1 MADDAGRLNQVF
13 AETSFLYGANAA
25 FIEDLHEKWATD
37 PTSVS
42 SEWRNFF
49 DQLKDNADLVKQSA
63 GAGAWGRNR
72 GEEPS
77 EETAVF
83 DGRWPEPKADP
94 KTGKPGARAAAP
106 AAAAD
111 SALTSDHVRAAAHD
125 SIRALM
131 MIRAYR
137 VNGHLA
143 AKLDP
148 LGIEKPVV
156 HPELTPEFYGFTAA
170 DMDRKIF
177 IDGLLGLQ
185 MASLKEIIA
194 LLDRTYCGTIG
205 VQYMH
210 ISEPAEK
217 SWLQDRIEG
226 ADKFEQN
233 AFTKEGKLAILGKL
247 IEAEGFERFLHKRFP
262 GTKRF
267 GLDGGEAMVPALEQ
281 VIKRGGNLG
290 VHDIIFGMAHRGRL
304 NVLAAVMGKPYKAI
318 FHEFQGGSTVPSDI
332 EGSGDVKYHM
342 GASSDRQFDGN
353 KVHLSLTAN
362 PSHLEIVNPVVLG
375 KARAKQA
382 FDIREAPENVGRPDS
397 EWNLD
402 RTKVVPLL
410 IHGDAAFAG
419 QGVVAECF
427 ALMGLKGYRTGGTL
441 HFVINNQIGFTTAP
455 RFSRSSPYPS
465 DVALMV
471 QAPIFHVNG
480 DDPEAVVFAAKVA
493 TEYRQKFNKDVVVD
507 MFCYRRFGHNEGDDP
522 TFTQPSMY
530 AKIRSQPSTRE
541 LYTKRLIAEGV
552 ITQAAVDAELTK
564 FEAFLDAEFEAGK
577 TFEATK
583 ADWLDGKWQGMGAEK
598 IEDAAWRG
606 ATAVPAEKLQE
617 YGARLTSIPNSVDV
631 HKTLKRVIDGRRD
644 AVASGENIDWA
655 TAESLAFASLVDEG
669 FNIRLSGQD
678 SVRGTFSQRHSG
690 ITDQTTEERYFPLNN
705 LREGQGHFE
714 VIDSALSEEAVLG
727 FEYGYSL
734 ADPNTLTL
742 WEGQFGDFVNGAQ
755 VVIDQFISS
764 GERKWLRMSGL
775 TMLLPHGYE
784 GQGPEHSSARL
795 ERFLQQCAENNMQVA
810 NCTTPANYYHILRRQ
825 LHRGFRK
832 PLILMTPKSL
842 LRHKKAVSTIADMAE
857 GSSFHRV
864 LRDDAELR
872 PSVAGVSLKSDKDI
886 RKVIVCS
893 GKVYYDLL
901 DAREKAGI
909 NDIYILRLEQFY
921 PWPIKSITA
930 ELARFPN
937 ADLVWCQEEP
947 KNMGGWTFVD
957 PWIELT
963 LEKMDVKAK
972 RARYVGRPA
981 SASTAAGL
989 MRDHLKQLENFL
1001 AEAMA

>member
-13 AETSFLYGANAA
+13 AETAFLYGSNAA
-25 FIEDLHEKWATD
+25 FLEDLHAKWAAN
-37 PTSVS
+37 PASVS
-42 SEWRNFF
+42 DEWRAFF
-49 DQLKDNADLVKQSA
+49 DQLRDNADQVKQA
-63 GAGAWGRNR
+63 AAAGAWGRSVN
-72 GEEPS
+72 GEPT
-77 EETAVF
+77 EETGVF
-83 DGRWPEPKADP
+83 DGRWPEPKPDP
-94 KTGKPGARAAAP
+94 KKPGAAP
-106 AAAAD
+106 AKSAPTSAD
-111 SALTSDHVRAAAHD
+111 EIKAAAHD

-131 MIRAYR
+131 LIRAYR
-137 VNGHLA
+137 VRGHLQA
-143 AKLDP
+143 TLDP
-148 LGIEKPVV
+148 LGIEQPVQN
-156 HPELTPEFYGFTAA
+156 PELTPEFYGFTGA
-170 DMDRKIF
+170 DLDRPIYL
-177 IDGLLGLQ
+177 DGVLGLQ
-185 MASLKEIIA
+185 TGTIRDVLEILK
-194 LLDRTYCGTIG
+194 RTYCGHIG
-205 VQYMH
+205 IQYMH
-210 ISEPAEK
+210 IAEPEEK
-217 SWLQDRIEG
+217 SWLQARFEG
-226 ADKFEQN
+226 PDKFEKN
-233 AFTKEGKLAILGKL
+233 AFTKEGKLAILNKL

-290 VHDIIFGMAHRGRL
+290 VDEIVLGMAHRGRL
-304 NVLAAVMGKPYKAI
+304 NTLAAVMGKPYRAI

-342 GASSDRQFDGN
+342 GASSDREFDGN
-353 KVHLSLTAN
+353 TVHLSLTAN

-382 FDIREAPENVGRPDS
+382 FDIREANAGKAEA
-397 EWNLD
+397 EWALD

-441 HFVINNQIGFTTAP
+441 HFVINNQIGFTTSP
-455 RFSRSSPYPS
+455 RNSRSSPYPS

-522 TFTQPSMY
+522 TFTQPLMY
-530 AKIRSQPSTRE
+530 SKIRAQASTRE
-541 LYTKRLIAEGV
+541 IYSKRLIEEGV
-552 ITQAAVDAELTK
+552 ISQGEVDAEIAR
-564 FEAFLDAEFEAGK
+564 FEAFLDAEFDAGK
-577 TFEATK
+577 SFEAKK
-583 ADWLDGKWQGMGAEK
+583 ADWLDGQWQGLQAPKE
-598 IEDAAWRG
+598 EQRG
-606 ATAVPAEKLQE
+606 ETAVPADKLRD
-617 YGARLTSIPNSVDV
+617 YGHRLTTLPNDVDA
-631 HKTLKRVIDGRRD
+631 HKTLKRVIDGRREAID
-644 AVASGENIDWA
+644 SGQNIDWA
-655 TAESLAFASLVDEG
+655 TAESLAFASLLDEG
-669 FNIRLSGQD
+669 YPVRLSGQD

-690 ITDQTTEERYFPLNN
+690 IIDQTTEARYIPLNN
-705 LREGQGHFE
+705 LRDGQAHFE

-734 ADPNTLTL
+734 ADPNSLVL
-742 WEGQFGDFVNGAQ
+742 WEAQFGDFVNGAQ

-795 ERFLQQCAENNMQVA
+795 ERFLQQCAEENMQVA
-810 NCTTPANYYHILRRQ
+810 NCTTPANYFHILRRQ
-825 LHRGFRK
+825 MHRSFRK

-842 LRHKKAVSTIADMAE
+842 LRHKKAVSTLADMAE
-857 GSSFHRV
+857 GSAFHRV
-864 LRDDAELR
+864 LHDDAQTR
-872 PSVAGVSLKSDKDI
+872 PEVAGVSIRPDKDI
-886 RKVIVCS
+886 RRVILCS

-901 DAREKAGI
+901 DAREKQGV
-909 NDIYILRLEQFY
+909 DDVYILRLEQFY
-921 PWPIKSITA
+921 PWPIQSLRK
-930 ELARFPN
+930 ELARFVN
-937 ADLVWCQEEP
+937 AELVWCQEEP

-963 LEKMDVKAK
+963 LEKMDIKAK

-989 MRDHLKQLENFL
+989 MSRHLKELEAFTT
-1001 AEAMA
+1001 EAFAR